1 MSLRSIGR
9 RHATNQRGGNRCHTR
24 LIFLAA
30 IFSSST
36 SRGEGWGEVWQPL
49 EWRTTRKRAAKVP
62 RSGGGGR
69 IGLNRCQTRNTISLI
84 ANYKPR
90 ERGGV
95 CRTYVIQAYK
105 RFAKIRETLQVCF
118 RDGVVTVILSSC
130 ARATPF
136 ERIVLASRTSPLPA
150 TIFRMHAKRG
160 ASLFLST
167 RIRRILR
174 FIFFSFSSFFFFGET
189 FWWNKIRTRRNISF
203 ARAYDGFAG
212 CMVLVAKSKWKKE
225 QTHRLCWIL
234 RPLRGCSGIPSLSQC
249 TLGGGEPLVRHTSF
263 TLSRNLAIESLS
275 SDNVT
280 SLTEIRRLHSLK
292 FPRRYSLPV
301 NSSIETR

>member
-62 RSGGGGR
+62 RSEGGGR

-174 FIFFSFSSFFFFGET
+174 FIFFSFSSFFFL
-189 FWWNKIRTRRNISF
+189 WWNFLAKQDKNKKKYFFRTSIRWFRRVHGSRCKIKVEERADSPFVLNPEASARVQRYTVFEPVHPGGRRAPRS
-203 ARAYDGFAG
+203 AY
-212 CMVLVAKSKWKKE
+212 
-225 QTHRLCWIL
+225 
-234 RPLRGCSGIPSLSQC
+234 
-249 TLGGGEPLVRHTSF
+249 
-263 TLSRNLAIESLS
+263 
-275 SDNVT
+275 
-280 SLTEIRRLHSLK
+280 
-292 FPRRYSLPV
+292 
-301 NSSIETR
+301 